1 MTRRQQVVLFLEKE
15 GLALLSIGQ
24 PPGRLVLGEEVAML
38 TRKQRRME
46 AQLHDLTR
54 PSSNA

>member
-1 MTRRQQVVLFLEKE
+1 VIFAFFVVKSFLRQ
-15 GLALLSIGQ
+15 GAGQ